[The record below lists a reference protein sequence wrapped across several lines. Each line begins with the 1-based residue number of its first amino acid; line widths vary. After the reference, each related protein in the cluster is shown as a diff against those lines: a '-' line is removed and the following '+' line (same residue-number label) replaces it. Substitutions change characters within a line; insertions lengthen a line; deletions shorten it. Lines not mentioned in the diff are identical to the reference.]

1 MNKLITFLAIPLLL
15 VVVLGSALAMW
26 YDTLKIQ
33 ATIESGDVDVEFG
46 EQIHITE
53 VGQGEEYGKPW
64 VANCSASYAEVED
77 EDLGNPFGNND
88 LELNITI
95 VNGYPCYGC
104 KVENLQ
110 VYNTGTIP
118 VKFKIVNV
126 TAGLLGGTMYSCTK
140 VLEDSITYYECD
152 VNNDGKN
159 DINLWGCFTSLE
171 GQQLE
176 PGNWTAFTFEAHI
189 KQDAPENSTIIVQI
203 KIRAIQWN
211 EYS

>member
-1 MNKLITFLAIPLLL
+1 MNKLIAFLAIPLLL

-26 YDTLKIQ
+26 YDTLKIK
-33 ATIESGDVDVEFG
+33 ATISTGDVDVKFG
-46 EQIHITE
+46 KVDSVESDH
-53 VGQGEEYGKPW
+53 GKPW
-64 VANCSASYAEVED
+64 VANCYASYAEVED
-77 EDLGNPFGNND
+77 EDVGN
-88 LELNITI
+88 
-95 VNGYPCYGC
+95 PCYGC
-104 KVENLQ
+104 KVEKLQ

-152 VNNDGKN
+152 ANNDGKN

-176 PGNWTAFTFEAHI
+176 PGNWASFTFEAHI

-203 KIRAIQWN
+203 RIRAIQWN